1 MQKSGIS
8 TFLSSIPLFITLLHL
23 SGSATPHLCIEIT
36 TIQHHIMKQRH
47 YQLEASWDDLFSA
60 SVGCVSRLL
69 PGCDRLDRLVHTVN
83 GIARAT
89 ESLNAGCVDM
99 LDECRET
106 FMWLIPRC
114 SKIGYLVNAARCI
127 ARVMKR
133 FGLDWSSLLD
143 ECRIRLMQLLPE
155 CEELAAA
162 VRVINCIVEI
172 APLISLSDTDN
183 APSAGTT
190 DDTAAVSSPE
200 TPVAVLSRSME
211 TPSNPMTPPAMPR
224 GDSNVPYL
232 LRSGPE

>member
-1 MQKSGIS
+1 
-8 TFLSSIPLFITLLHL
+8 
-23 SGSATPHLCIEIT
+23 
-36 TIQHHIMKQRH
+36 MKQRY

-155 CEELAAA
+155 CEECRSLPQHGDAVKSHDTACYAKGRLQWAVSVAKRAGIKNA
-162 VRVINCIVEI
+162 VRPR
-172 APLISLSDTDN
+172 A
-183 APSAGTT
+183 A
-190 DDTAAVSSPE
+190 TAF
-200 TPVAVLSRSME
+200 L
-211 TPSNPMTPPAMPR
+211 
-224 GDSNVPYL
+224 
-232 LRSGPE
+232 